1 MALSVSMRQKVYER
15 DNYRC
20 RFCNYSMG
28 LHPHHIKY
36 KSAGGSDTL
45 DNLITLCWI
54 CHRAVHDGFLKVNTS
69 YNQHGELVIVAF
81 QRREN

>member
-1 MALSVSMRQKVYER
+1 MRQKVYER

-45 DNLITLCWI
+45 DNLVTLCWI
-54 CHRAVHDGFLKVNTS
+54 CHRAVHDGFLTCERHMDKVVFERK
-69 YNQHGELVIVAF
+69 GK
-81 QRREN
+81 RP